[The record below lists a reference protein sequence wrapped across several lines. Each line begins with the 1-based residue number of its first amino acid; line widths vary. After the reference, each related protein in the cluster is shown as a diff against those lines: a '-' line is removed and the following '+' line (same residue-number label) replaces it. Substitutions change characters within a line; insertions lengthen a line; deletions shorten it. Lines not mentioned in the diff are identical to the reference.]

1 MNMSTDGMENI
12 SSSTVAAPEN
22 NAGWTTIDYVYIGS
36 EMVVSLLTVLVNGL
50 VLAALFRY
58 PSLRTVTNMYIG
70 SQATADLLV
79 GFLVSP
85 LAALSYTG
93 LPRNF
98 HACIFVNSLVNIFA
112 TISILSLVCVAF
124 DRHAAIQY
132 PIFHLNLGTKELAFK
147 ITAFVWVLGFVIGT
161 LPLMGWHCVPGEN
174 FNRCAYMAVIPVEYN
189 VYIQLFGVLVPALLF
204 VLFVNS
210 GIYYTYRKSQSK
222 QSDGSRVLPG
232 KSYKALNAKEIKL
245 AILISA
251 LFLMFA
257 TCWLPLCIIN
267 TLRLWSPATEI
278 HFPFLLFCVV
288 LSHFNSFINP
298 ILYAVNQPGFRQII
312 DRHLACGSRPKQN
325 TSYTSTHTTH
335 FAHTSV
341 SSFREIAQ
349 GTITSPHADRLAT
362 IVEEYREKSSKADR
376 LAALD
381 NSPPATSTVE
391 EPRTSG
397 TETPNTLTLV
407 VSSSDGNLPSGVCND
422 KARRTETSDSVME
435 FSGVLSFFDLW
446 R

>member
-1 MNMSTDGMENI
+1 
-12 SSSTVAAPEN
+12 
-22 NAGWTTIDYVYIGS
+22 
-36 EMVVSLLTVLVNGL
+36 
-50 VLAALFRY
+50 
-58 PSLRTVTNMYIG
+58 
-70 SQATADLLV
+70 
-79 GFLVSP
+79 
-85 LAALSYTG
+85 
-93 LPRNF
+93 
-98 HACIFVNSLVNIFA
+98 
-112 TISILSLVCVAF
+112 
-124 DRHAAIQY
+124 
-132 PIFHLNLGTKELAFK
+132 
-147 ITAFVWVLGFVIGT
+147 
-161 LPLMGWHCVPGEN
+161 
-174 FNRCAYMAVIPVEYN
+174 MAVIPVEYN